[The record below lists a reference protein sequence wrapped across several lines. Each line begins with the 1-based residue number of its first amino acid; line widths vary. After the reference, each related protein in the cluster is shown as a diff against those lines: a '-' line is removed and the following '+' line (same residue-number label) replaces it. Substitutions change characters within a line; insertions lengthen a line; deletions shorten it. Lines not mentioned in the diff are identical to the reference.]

1 MKGKRR
7 FTAEEKK
14 LSGSPKR
21 KERPK
26 APGMPLKPPGLS
38 SEELRIWDAT
48 VKLLVGTLGRV
59 DSVVLE
65 HYVKAK
71 ATLERYETT
80 IRKVGEFY
88 KAPSGKILPNP
99 VVVRYEKVIA
109 LVRSLEA
116 DLGLAGPRSHVEREL
131 PISDQRVG
139 SEGDTCPDSDA
150 PWCTPD
156 DCSLCPSWR
165 LAPDLDGEPWPS
177 LCAGGNWPTHWP
189 DDLNDA
195 DLKEW
200 LRDHAD
206 GVLLVEGEYTTN
218 GACPDKS
225 EPWCHETAGC
235 DGCPSLACKPV
246 LKGGPWIK
254 LRKSRRWPAG
264 WPVNRNLR
272 YEIMKQWLS
281 EHPDVLLKEEER
293 REDSGQEH

>member
-7 FTAEEKK
+7 FTDQEKK
-14 LSGSPKR
+14 LSGAPKR

-26 APGMPLKPPGLS
+26 APGIPVKPQGLS

-48 VKLLVGTLGRV
+48 VKLLAGTLGRV

-71 ATLERYETT
+71 ATLDRYETT

-116 DLGLAGPRSHVEREL
+116 DLGLAGPRSHVERDL
-131 PISDQRVG
+131 PSSDQPVG
-139 SEGDTCPDSDA
+139 SEGDTCPDADA
-150 PWCTPD
+150 PWCTPH
-156 DCSLCPSWR
+156 DCTPCPSWR
-165 LAPDLDGEPWPS
+165 LMPDLDGEPWPS
-177 LCAGGNWPTHWP
+177 LRSGSNWPTHWP
-189 DDLNDA
+189 DDLDDA

-206 GVLLVEGEYTTN
+206 GVLLVEGEYTTD
-218 GACPDKS
+218 GTCPDQAAA
-225 EPWCHETAGC
+225 WCHKEAGC
-235 DGCPSLACKPV
+235 DGCPSLTCKPTR
-246 LKGGPWIK
+246 KGGAWLK
-254 LRKSRRWPAG
+254 LNKSRRWPRG
-264 WPVNRNLR
+264 WPGNRELR
-272 YEIMKQWLS
+272 FDIMKQCLDENPELLS
-281 EHPDVLLKEEER
+281 KKEDVT
-293 REDSGQEH
+293 